1 MFDLTYKN
9 KKIWK
14 NGNLVLWD
22 ECNVH
27 SLTHSLHY
35 GVGVFEGVRAYNTDN
50 GPAIFRVKEHTE
62 RLFEAA
68 KIVNIDIPYSTKEII
83 EAQKV
88 ALIKNNF
95 DEAYIRPI
103 IYLGNESLGL
113 RAEDLS
119 VNVIVAAWE
128 WPSYMDPE
136 SKQKGIS
143 VVKSPYQQYKNP
155 NWSNYKITGTYVN
168 SIVAL
173 QDAVAKGADEALI
186 LDNDGYISE
195 GSGENIF
202 FLKDGLI
209 MTPTTK
215 NCLNGITRQSVIEI
229 AKDLGHKVEEGD
241 WSYEDII
248 ECDEA
253 FFTGT
258 AVEVT
263 PITKIDGKT
272 ISNGAIGPISK
283 EIQTNYENAVLGAD
297 NNARNWLTYIK

>member
-14 NGNLVLWD
+14 NGNLVSWD

-27 SLTHSLHY
+27 SLTHTLHY

-68 KIVNIDIPYSTKEII
+68 KIVNIDIPYSTEEII
-83 EAQKV
+83 EAQKT
-88 ALIKNNF
+88 ALLKNNF

-297 NNARNWLTYIK
+297 NNSRNWLTYIK

>member
-14 NGNLVLWD
+14 NGNLVSWD

-27 SLTHSLHY
+27 SLTHTLHY

-50 GPAIFRVKEHTE
+50 GPAIFRVQEHTE

-68 KIVNIDIPYSTKEII
+68 KIVNIDIPYSIEEII
-83 EAQKV
+83 EAQKT
-88 ALIKNNF
+88 ALLKNNF

-229 AKDLGHKVEEGD
+229 AKDLGHEVEEGD

-272 ISNGAIGPISK
+272 ISNGTIGPISK
-283 EIQTNYENAVLGAD
+283 EIQINYENAVLGTD

>member
-14 NGNLVLWD
+14 NGDLVSWD

-27 SLTHSLHY
+27 SLTHTLHY

-62 RLFEAA
+62 RLFKAA
-68 KIVNIDIPYSTKEII
+68 KIVNIDIPYSTEEII
-83 EAQKV
+83 EAQKTV
-88 ALIKNNF
+88 LIKNNF

-119 VNVIVAAWE
+119 VNVIIAAWE

-143 VVKSPYQQYKNP
+143 VVKSPYKQYKNP

-241 WSYEDII
+241 WSYEHIVK
-248 ECDEA
+248 CDEA

-263 PITKIDGKT
+263 PITKIDEKI
-272 ISNGAIGPISK
+272 ISNGTVGSVTK
-283 EIQTNYENAVLGAD
+283 EIQKNYENAVLGTDD
-297 NNARNWLTYIK
+297 NPRNWLTYIE

>member
-14 NGNLVLWD
+14 NGDLVSWD

-27 SLTHSLHY
+27 SLTHTLHY

-68 KIVNIDIPYSTKEII
+68 KIVNIDIPYSTAEII
-83 EAQKV
+83 EAQKTV
-88 ALIKNNF
+88 LIKNNF

-119 VNVIVAAWE
+119 VNVIIAAWE

-143 VVKSPYQQYKNP
+143 VVKSPYKQYKNP

-229 AKDLGHKVEEGD
+229 AKGLGHKVEEGD
-241 WSYEDII
+241 WSYEHII

-263 PITKIDGKT
+263 PITKIDGKI
-272 ISNGAIGPISK
+272 ISNGTVGSITK
-283 EIQTNYENAVLGAD
+283 EIQTNYENAVLGTDD
-297 NNARNWLTYIK
+297 NSRNWLTYIE

>member
-1 MFDLTYKN
+1 M
-9 KKIWK
+9 
-14 NGNLVLWD
+14 
-22 ECNVH
+22 
-27 SLTHSLHY
+27 
-35 GVGVFEGVRAYNTDN
+35 
-50 GPAIFRVKEHTE
+50 
-62 RLFEAA
+62 
-68 KIVNIDIPYSTKEII
+68 
-83 EAQKV
+83 
-88 ALIKNNF
+88 
-95 DEAYIRPI
+95 
-103 IYLGNESLGL
+103 GNESLGL

-119 VNVIVAAWE
+119 VNVIIAAWE

-143 VVKSPYQQYKNP
+143 VVKSPYKQYKNP

-229 AKDLGHKVEEGD
+229 AKGLGHKVEEGD
-241 WSYEDII
+241 WSYEHII

-263 PITKIDGKT
+263 PITKIDGKI
-272 ISNGAIGPISK
+272 ISNGTVGSITK
-283 EIQTNYENAVLGAD
+283 EIQTNYENAVLGTDD
-297 NNARNWLTYIK
+297 NSRNWLTYIE

>member
-14 NGNLVLWD
+14 NGDLVSWD

-27 SLTHSLHY
+27 SLTHTLHY

-50 GPAIFRVKEHTE
+50 GPAIFRVKEHTK

-68 KIVNIDIPYSTKEII
+68 KIVNIDIPYSAEEII
-83 EAQKV
+83 EAQKTV
-88 ALIKNNF
+88 LLKNNF

-119 VNVIVAAWE
+119 VNIIIAAWE

-143 VVKSPYQQYKNP
+143 VIKSPYKQYKNP

-241 WSYEDII
+241 WTYQQII

-263 PITKIDGKT
+263 PITKIDGKI
-272 ISNGAIGPISK
+272 ISNGTVGSITK
-283 EIQTNYENAVLGAD
+283 EIQSNYENAVLGTDD
-297 NNARNWLTYIK
+297 NSRNWLTYIE

>member
-14 NGNLVLWD
+14 NGDLVSWD

-27 SLTHSLHY
+27 SLTHTLHY

-68 KIVNIDIPYSTKEII
+68 KIVNIDIPYSTEEII
-83 EAQKV
+83 EAQKT
-88 ALIKNNF
+88 ALLKNNF

-283 EIQTNYENAVLGAD
+283 EIQTNFENAAHGTD

>member
-9 KKIWK
+9 KKIWR
-14 NGNLVLWD
+14 NGDLVSWD

-27 SLTHSLHY
+27 SLTHTLHY
-35 GVGVFEGVRAYNTDN
+35 GVGVFEGVRAYNTEN

-68 KIVNIDIPYSTKEII
+68 KIVNIDIPYSIEEII
-83 EAQKV
+83 EAQKIV
-88 ALIKNNF
+88 LLKNDF

-119 VNVIVAAWE
+119 VNVIIAAWE

-143 VVKSPYQQYKNP
+143 VAKSPYKQYKNP

-173 QDAVAKGADEALI
+173 HDAVAKGADEALI

-215 NCLNGITRQSVIEI
+215 NCLNGITRQSVIDI

-241 WSYEDII
+241 WSYEQII

-263 PITKIDGKT
+263 PITKIDEKI
-272 ISNGAIGPISK
+272 ISNGTVGPITK
-283 EIQTNYENAVLGAD
+283 EIQTNYENAVLGTD
-297 NNARNWLTYIK
+297 NNSRNWLTYIE

>member
-1 MFDLTYKN
+1 M
-9 KKIWK
+9 
-14 NGNLVLWD
+14 
-22 ECNVH
+22 
-27 SLTHSLHY
+27 
-35 GVGVFEGVRAYNTDN
+35 RAYNTEN

-68 KIVNIDIPYSTKEII
+68 KIVNIDIPYSTAEII
-83 EAQKV
+83 EAQKTV
-88 ALIKNNF
+88 LLKNNF

-136 SKQKGIS
+136 SKHKGIS
-143 VVKSPYQQYKNP
+143 VVKSPYKQYKNP

-202 FLKDGLI
+202 FLKDSLI

-229 AKDLGHKVEEGD
+229 AKGLGHKVEEGD
-241 WSYEDII
+241 WSYEHIL

-263 PITKIDGKT
+263 PITKIDGKI
-272 ISNGAIGPISK
+272 ISNGTVGSITK
-283 EIQTNYENAVLGAD
+283 EIQKNYENAVLGTDD
-297 NNARNWLTYIK
+297 NPRNWLTYIK

>member
-1 MFDLTYKN
+1 MFDLTNKN

-14 NGNLVLWD
+14 NGDLVSWD

-27 SLTHSLHY
+27 SLTHTLHY

-68 KIVNIDIPYSTKEII
+68 KIVNIDIPYSTEEII
-83 EAQKV
+83 EAQKTV
-88 ALIKNNF
+88 LLKNNF

-143 VVKSPYQQYKNP
+143 VVKSPYKQYKNP

-173 QDAVAKGADEALI
+173 QDAIAKGADEALI

-229 AKDLGHKVEEGD
+229 AKGLGHKVEEGD
-241 WSYEDII
+241 WSYEHII
-248 ECDEA
+248 
-253 FFTGT
+253 
-258 AVEVT
+258 
-263 PITKIDGKT
+263 
-272 ISNGAIGPISK
+272 
-283 EIQTNYENAVLGAD
+283 
-297 NNARNWLTYIK
+297 

>member
-1 MFDLTYKN
+1 MFDLTYQN

-14 NGNLVLWD
+14 NGDLVSWD

-27 SLTHSLHY
+27 SLTHTLHY

-50 GPAIFRVKEHTE
+50 GPAIFRVKEHTK

-68 KIVNIDIPYSTKEII
+68 KIVNIDIPYSIEEII
-83 EAQKV
+83 EAQKTV
-88 ALIKNNF
+88 LLQNNF

-143 VVKSPYQQYKNP
+143 VVKSPYKQYKNP
-155 NWSNYKITGTYVN
+155 DWSNYKITGTYVN

-258 AVEVT
+258 AVEVI
-263 PITKIDGKT
+263 PITKIDGKI
-272 ISNGAIGPISK
+272 ISNGIVGSITK
-283 EIQTNYENAVLGAD
+283 EIQINYENAVLGTDD
-297 NNARNWLTYIK
+297 NSRNWLTYIE

>member
-14 NGNLVLWD
+14 NGELVSWN
-22 ECNVH
+22 ECSVH
-27 SLTHSLHY
+27 SLTHTLHY
-35 GVGVFEGVRAYNTDN
+35 GVGVFEGVRAYNTED
-50 GPAIFRVKEHTE
+50 GPAIFRVREHTE

-68 KIVNIDIPYSTKEII
+68 RIVNIDIPFSIEELI
-83 EAQKV
+83 EAQKTI
-88 ALIKNNF
+88 LLENNF

-143 VVKSPYQQYKNP
+143 VVKSPYRQYKNP

-186 LDNDGYISE
+186 LDNDNFISE

-202 FLKDGLI
+202 FINKDLI
-209 MTPTTK
+209 KTPTTR
-215 NCLNGITRQSVIEI
+215 NCLNGITRQSVIRI
-229 AKDLGHKVEEGD
+229 ADDLGYKVEEGN

-248 ECDEA
+248 KCDEA

-263 PITKIDGKT
+263 PITKIDGKV
-272 ISNGAIGPISK
+272 ISGGAVGSITK
-283 EIQTNYENAVLGAD
+283 EIQTSYENSVFGID
-297 NNARNWLTYIK
+297 NNSRNWLTYIK

>member
-14 NGNLVLWD
+14 NGDLVSWD

-27 SLTHSLHY
+27 SLTHTLHY

-68 KIVNIDIPYSTKEII
+68 KIVNIDIPYSTEEII
-83 EAQKV
+83 EAQKTV
-88 ALIKNNF
+88 LIKNNF

-119 VNVIVAAWE
+119 VNVIIAAWE

>member
-9 KKIWK
+9 KKIWR
-14 NGNLVLWD
+14 NGKLISWD

-27 SLTHSLHY
+27 SLTHTLHY
-35 GVGVFEGVRAYNTDN
+35 GVGVFEGIRAYNTKD
-50 GPAIFRVKEHTE
+50 GPAIFRVEEHTH

-68 KIVNIDIPYSTKEII
+68 KVVNIKIPYSPETLI
-83 EAQKV
+83 EAQKAV
-88 ALIKNNF
+88 LLENNF
-95 DEAYIRPI
+95 EEAYIRPI
-103 IYLGNESLGL
+103 IYLGNETLGL

-119 VNVIVAAWE
+119 VNAIVAAWE

-143 VVKSPYQQYKNP
+143 VVKSPYKQYKNP

-168 SIVAL
+168 SVVAL
-173 QDAVAKGADEALI
+173 QDAVARGADEALI

-202 FLKDGLI
+202 FIKDGLI
-209 MTPTTK
+209 NTPTTN
-215 NCLNGITRQSVIEI
+215 NCLNGITRQSVIKI
-229 AKDLGHKVEEGD
+229 ADDLGYKVNEGN
-241 WSYEDII
+241 WSYEEII

-263 PITKIDGKT
+263 PITKIDDKV
-272 ISNGAIGPISK
+272 ISNGSVGEITK
-283 EIQTNYENAVLGAD
+283 EIQTTYENAVFGID
-297 NNARNWLTYIK
+297 NSKNWLTYIK

>member
-14 NGNLVLWD
+14 NGDLVSWE

-27 SLTHSLHY
+27 SLTHTLHY

-62 RLFEAA
+62 RLFEAS
-68 KIVNIDIPYSTKEII
+68 KIVNIDIPYSIEEII
-83 EAQKV
+83 EAQKTV
-88 ALIKNNF
+88 LLKNNF

-143 VVKSPYQQYKNP
+143 VVKSPYKQYKNP

-229 AKDLGHKVEEGD
+229 AKDIGHKVEEGD
-241 WSYEDII
+241 WSYEQII

-263 PITKIDGKT
+263 PITKIDEKV
-272 ISNGAIGPISK
+272 ISNGTVGSITK
-283 EIQTNYENAVLGAD
+283 EIQTNYDNAVLGTDD
-297 NNARNWLTYIK
+297 NSRNWLTYIK

>member
-1 MFDLTYKN
+1 MFDLTNKN

-14 NGNLVLWD
+14 NGDLVSWD

-27 SLTHSLHY
+27 SLTHTLHY

-50 GPAIFRVKEHTE
+50 GPAIFRVKEHTK

-68 KIVNIDIPYSTKEII
+68 KIVNIDIPYSAEEII
-83 EAQKV
+83 EAQKTV
-88 ALIKNNF
+88 LLKNNF

-119 VNVIVAAWE
+119 VNIIIAAWE

-143 VVKSPYQQYKNP
+143 VVKSPYKQYKNP

-241 WSYEDII
+241 WTYQQII

-263 PITKIDGKT
+263 PITKIDGKI
-272 ISNGAIGPISK
+272 ISNGTVGSITK
-283 EIQTNYENAVLGAD
+283 EIQSNYENAVLGTDD
-297 NNARNWLTYIK
+297 NSRNWLTYIE

>member
-14 NGNLVLWD
+14 NGDLVSWD

-27 SLTHSLHY
+27 SLTHTLHY

-50 GPAIFRVKEHTE
+50 GSAIFRVKEHTE

-68 KIVNIDIPYSTKEII
+68 KIVNIDIPYTTEEII
-83 EAQKV
+83 EAQKTV
-88 ALIKNNF
+88 LLKNNF

-119 VNVIVAAWE
+119 VNVIIAAWE

-143 VVKSPYQQYKNP
+143 VVKSPYKQYKNP

-241 WSYEDII
+241 WTYQQII

-263 PITKIDGKT
+263 PITKIDGKI
-272 ISNGAIGPISK
+272 ISNGTVGSITK
-283 EIQTNYENAVLGAD
+283 EIQSNYENAVLGTDD
-297 NNARNWLTYIK
+297 NSRNWLTYIE

>member
-9 KKIWK
+9 KKIWR
-14 NGNLVLWD
+14 NGDLVSWD

-27 SLTHSLHY
+27 SLTHTLHY
-35 GVGVFEGVRAYNTDN
+35 GVGVFEGVRAYNTEN

-68 KIVNIDIPYSTKEII
+68 KIVNIDIPYSTAEII
-83 EAQKV
+83 EAQKTV
-88 ALIKNNF
+88 LLKNNF

-119 VNVIVAAWE
+119 VNVIIAAWE

-143 VVKSPYQQYKNP
+143 VAKSPYKQYKNP

-215 NCLNGITRQSVIEI
+215 NCLNGITRQTVIDLAKQQGINVVEREI
-229 AKDLGHKVEEGD
+229 
-241 WSYEDII
+241 YP
-248 ECDEA
+248 DEIQKA
-253 FFTGT
+253 DEIFLTGS

-263 PITKIDGKT
+263 PVGKINDQTFKVGDITSKIL
-272 ISNGAIGPISK
+272 NLYMK
-283 EIQTNYENAVLGAD
+283 EVDPNYQESS
-297 NNARNWLTYIK
+297 

>member
-14 NGNLVLWD
+14 NGNLVSWD

-27 SLTHSLHY
+27 SLTHTLHY

-68 KIVNIDIPYSTKEII
+68 KIVNIDIPYSTEEII
-83 EAQKV
+83 EAQKTV
-88 ALIKNNF
+88 LIKNNF

>member
-1 MFDLTYKN
+1 VFDLTYKN

-14 NGNLVLWD
+14 NGNLVSWD
-22 ECNVH
+22 ECSVH
-27 SLTHSLHY
+27 SLTHTLHY
-35 GVGVFEGVRAYNTDN
+35 GVGVFEGVRAYNTDS

-68 KIVNIDIPYSTKEII
+68 KIVNIDIPYSTEEII
-83 EAQKV
+83 EAQKT
-88 ALIKNNF
+88 ALLKNNF

>member
-14 NGNLVLWD
+14 NGDLVSWD

-27 SLTHSLHY
+27 SLTHTLHY

-50 GPAIFRVKEHTE
+50 GPAIFRVNEHTK

-68 KIVNIDIPYSTKEII
+68 KIVNIDIPYSIEEII
-83 EAQKV
+83 EAQKTV
-88 ALIKNNF
+88 LLKNEF

-119 VNVIVAAWE
+119 VNVIIAAWE

-143 VVKSPYQQYKNP
+143 VVKSPYKQYKNP

-215 NCLNGITRQSVIEI
+215 NCLNGITRQSAVSYTHLTLPTS
-229 AKDLGHKVEEGD
+229 DLV
-241 WSYEDII
+241 
-248 ECDEA
+248 
-253 FFTGT
+253 
-258 AVEVT
+258 
-263 PITKIDGKT
+263 
-272 ISNGAIGPISK
+272 
-283 EIQTNYENAVLGAD
+283 
-297 NNARNWLTYIK
+297 

>member
-1 MFDLTYKN
+1 MFDLTYEN

-14 NGNLVLWD
+14 NGDLVSWD

-27 SLTHSLHY
+27 SLTHTLHY

-50 GPAIFRVKEHTE
+50 GSAIFRVKEHTE

-68 KIVNIDIPYSTKEII
+68 KIVNIDIPYSTEEII
-83 EAQKV
+83 EAQKT
-88 ALIKNNF
+88 ALLKNNF

-128 WPSYMDPE
+128 WLSYMDPE

-202 FLKDGLI
+202 FLKDDLI

>member
-14 NGNLVLWD
+14 NGDLVSWE

-27 SLTHSLHY
+27 SLTHTLHY

-62 RLFEAA
+62 RLFEAS
-68 KIVNIDIPYSTKEII
+68 KIVNIDIPYSIEEII
-83 EAQKV
+83 EAQKTV
-88 ALIKNNF
+88 LLKNNF

-143 VVKSPYQQYKNP
+143 VVKSPYKQYKNP

-229 AKDLGHKVEEGD
+229 AKDIGHKVEEGD
-241 WSYEDII
+241 WSYEQII

-263 PITKIDGKT
+263 PITKIDGKI
-272 ISNGAIGPISK
+272 ISNGTVGPITK
-283 EIQTNYENAVLGAD
+283 EIQKNYENAVLGTDD
-297 NNARNWLTYIK
+297 NSRNWLTYIE

>member
-14 NGNLVLWD
+14 NGDLVSWE

-27 SLTHSLHY
+27 SLTHTLHY

-62 RLFEAA
+62 RLFEAS
-68 KIVNIDIPYSTKEII
+68 KIVNIDIPYSIEEII
-83 EAQKV
+83 EAQKTV
-88 ALIKNNF
+88 LLKNNF

-143 VVKSPYQQYKNP
+143 VVKSPYKQYKNP
-155 NWSNYKITGTYVN
+155 DWSNYKITGTYVN

-229 AKDLGHKVEEGD
+229 AKDIGHKVEEGD
-241 WSYEDII
+241 WSYEQII

-263 PITKIDGKT
+263 PITKIDEKV
-272 ISNGAIGPISK
+272 ISNGTVGPITK
-283 EIQTNYENAVLGAD
+283 EIQTNYDNAVLGTDD
-297 NNARNWLTYIK
+297 NSRNWLTYIK

>member
-14 NGNLVLWD
+14 NGDLVSWD

-27 SLTHSLHY
+27 SLTHTLHY
-35 GVGVFEGVRAYNTDN
+35 GVGVFEGVRAYNTNN
-50 GPAIFRVKEHTE
+50 GPAIFRVNEHTK

-68 KIVNIDIPYSTKEII
+68 KIVNINIPYSYEEII
-83 EAQKV
+83 EAQKTV
-88 ALIKNNF
+88 LLENNF

-143 VVKSPYQQYKNP
+143 VIKSPYKQYKNP

-173 QDAVAKGADEALI
+173 EDAVAKGADEALI

-229 AKDLGHKVEEGD
+229 AKDIGHKVEEGD
-241 WSYEDII
+241 WSYEQII

-263 PITKIDGKT
+263 PITKIDEKV
-272 ISNGAIGPISK
+272 ISNGTVGSITK
-283 EIQTNYENAVLGAD
+283 EIQTNYDNAVLGTDD
-297 NNARNWLTYIK
+297 NSRNWLTYIK

>member
-1 MFDLTYKN
+1 MCIRD
-9 KKIWK
+9 
-14 NGNLVLWD
+14 
-22 ECNVH
+22 
-27 SLTHSLHY
+27 
-35 GVGVFEGVRAYNTDN
+35 R
-50 GPAIFRVKEHTE
+50 
-62 RLFEAA
+62 
-68 KIVNIDIPYSTKEII
+68 YSTEEII
-83 EAQKV
+83 EAQKTV
-88 ALIKNNF
+88 LLKNNF

-128 WPSYMDPE
+128 WPSYMDPD
-136 SKQKGIS
+136 SKHKGIS
-143 VVKSPYQQYKNP
+143 VVKSPYKQYKNP

-186 LDNDGYISE
+186 LDNEGYISE

-229 AKDLGHKVEEGD
+229 AQGLGYKVEEGD
-241 WSYEDII
+241 WSYEHIL

-263 PITKIDGKT
+263 PITKIDGKI
-272 ISNGAIGPISK
+272 ISNGTVGSITK
-283 EIQTNYENAVLGAD
+283 EIQTNYENAVLGTD
-297 NNARNWLTYIK
+297 NNARNWLTYIE

>member
-14 NGNLVLWD
+14 NGELVSWN
-22 ECNVH
+22 ECSVH
-27 SLTHSLHY
+27 SLTHTLHY
-35 GVGVFEGVRAYNTDN
+35 GVGVFEGVRAYNTED
-50 GPAIFRVKEHTE
+50 GPAIFRVREHTE

-68 KIVNIDIPYSTKEII
+68 RIVNIDIPFSIEELI
-83 EAQKV
+83 EAQKTI
-88 ALIKNNF
+88 LLENNF

-143 VVKSPYQQYKNP
+143 VVKSPYRQYKNP

-229 AKDLGHKVEEGD
+229 AKDLGHEVEEGD

-283 EIQTNYENAVLGAD
+283 EIQTNYENAVLGTDD
-297 NNARNWLTYIK
+297 NSRNWLTYIE

>member
-14 NGNLVLWD
+14 NGDLVSWD

-27 SLTHSLHY
+27 SLTHTLHY

-50 GPAIFRVKEHTE
+50 GSAIFRVKEHTE

-68 KIVNIDIPYSTKEII
+68 KIVNIDIPYSTEEII
-83 EAQKV
+83 EAQKTV
-88 ALIKNNF
+88 LLKNNF

-119 VNVIVAAWE
+119 VNVIIAAWE

-143 VVKSPYQQYKNP
+143 VVKSPYKQYKNP

-209 MTPTTK
+209 MTPTIK

-229 AKDLGHKVEEGD
+229 AKGLGYKVEEGD
-241 WSYEDII
+241 WSYENIL

-263 PITKIDGKT
+263 PITKIDGKI
-272 ISNGAIGPISK
+272 ISNGTVGSITK
-283 EIQTNYENAVLGAD
+283 EIQKNYENAVLGTDD
-297 NNARNWLTYIK
+297 NSRNWLTYIE

>member
-14 NGNLVLWD
+14 NGNLVSWD

-27 SLTHSLHY
+27 SLTHTLHY
-35 GVGVFEGVRAYNTDN
+35 GVGVFEGVRAYNTDS

-68 KIVNIDIPYSTKEII
+68 KIVNIDIPYSTEEII
-83 EAQKV
+83 EAQKT
-88 ALIKNNF
+88 ALLKNNF

-241 WSYEDII
+241 WTYQQII

>member
-1 MFDLTYKN
+1 MCF
-9 KKIWK
+9 
-14 NGNLVLWD
+14 
-22 ECNVH
+22 
-27 SLTHSLHY
+27 Y
-35 GVGVFEGVRAYNTDN
+35 GSEGM
-50 GPAIFRVKEHTE
+50 
-62 RLFEAA
+62 
-68 KIVNIDIPYSTKEII
+68 
-83 EAQKV
+83 
-88 ALIKNNF
+88 
-95 DEAYIRPI
+95 
-103 IYLGNESLGL
+103 GL
-113 RAEDLS
+113 RADNL
-119 VNVIVAAWE
+119 NVHTMVAAWE

-143 VVKSPYQQYKNP
+143 VAKSPYKQYKNP

-173 QDAVAKGADEALI
+173 HDAVAKGADEALI

-215 NCLNGITRQSVIEI
+215 NCLNGITRQSVIDI

-241 WSYEDII
+241 WSYEHIV

-263 PITKIDGKT
+263 PITKIDGKI
-272 ISNGAIGPISK
+272 ISNGIVGSITK
-283 EIQTNYENAVLGAD
+283 EIQINYENAVLGTDD
-297 NNARNWLTYIK
+297 NSRNWLTYIE

>member
-1 MFDLTYKN
+1 
-9 KKIWK
+9 
-14 NGNLVLWD
+14 
-22 ECNVH
+22 
-27 SLTHSLHY
+27 
-35 GVGVFEGVRAYNTDN
+35 VRAYNTDN

-68 KIVNIDIPYSTKEII
+68 KIVNIDIPYSTEEII
-83 EAQKV
+83 EAQKTV
-88 ALIKNNF
+88 LIKNNF

-119 VNVIVAAWE
+119 VNVIIAAWE

-143 VVKSPYQQYKNP
+143 VVKSPYKQYKNP

-229 AKDLGHKVEEGD
+229 AKGLGHKVEEGD
-241 WSYEDII
+241 WSYEHII

-263 PITKIDGKT
+263 PITKIDGKI
-272 ISNGAIGPISK
+272 ISNGTVGSITK
-283 EIQTNYENAVLGAD
+283 EIQTNYENAVLGTDD
-297 NNARNWLTYIK
+297 NSRNWLTYIE

>member
-1 MFDLTYKN
+1 ML
-9 KKIWK
+9 
-14 NGNLVLWD
+14 
-22 ECNVH
+22 
-27 SLTHSLHY
+27 
-35 GVGVFEGVRAYNTDN
+35 
-50 GPAIFRVKEHTE
+50 
-62 RLFEAA
+62 
-68 KIVNIDIPYSTKEII
+68 
-83 EAQKV
+83 
-88 ALIKNNF
+88 KNNF

>member
-1 MFDLTYKN
+1 MFDLTNKN

-14 NGNLVLWD
+14 NGDLVSWD

-27 SLTHSLHY
+27 SLTHTLHY

-68 KIVNIDIPYSTKEII
+68 KIVNIDIPYSTAEII
-83 EAQKV
+83 EAQKTV
-88 ALIKNNF
+88 LLKNNF

-136 SKQKGIS
+136 SKHKGIS
-143 VVKSPYQQYKNP
+143 VVKSPYKQYKNP

-229 AKDLGHKVEEGD
+229 AKGLGHKVEEGD
-241 WSYEDII
+241 WSYEHIL

-263 PITKIDGKT
+263 PITKIDGK
-272 ISNGAIGPISK
+272 IIF
-283 EIQTNYENAVLGAD
+283 L
-297 NNARNWLTYIK
+297 

>member
-14 NGNLVLWD
+14 NGNLVSWD

-27 SLTHSLHY
+27 SLTHTLHY

-50 GPAIFRVKEHTE
+50 GPAIFRVQEHTE

-68 KIVNIDIPYSTKEII
+68 KIVNIDIPYSTEEII
-83 EAQKV
+83 EAQKT
-88 ALIKNNF
+88 ALLKNNF

-229 AKDLGHKVEEGD
+229 AKDLGHEVEEGD

-283 EIQTNYENAVLGAD
+283 EIQINYENAVLGAD

>member
-14 NGNLVLWD
+14 NGDLVSWD
-22 ECNVH
+22 DCNVH
-27 SLTHSLHY
+27 SLTHTLHY

-50 GPAIFRVKEHTE
+50 GPAIFRVKEHSE

-68 KIVNIDIPYSTKEII
+68 KIVNIDIPYSVEEII
-83 EAQKV
+83 EAQKTV
-88 ALIKNNF
+88 LLKNNF

-143 VVKSPYQQYKNP
+143 VVKSPYKQYKNP

-173 QDAVAKGADEALI
+173 QDAIAKGADEALI

-229 AKDLGHKVEEGD
+229 AKDIGHKVEEGD
-241 WSYEDII
+241 WSYENII

-263 PITKIDGKT
+263 PITKIDGKI
-272 ISNGAIGPISK
+272 ISNGTVGSITK
-283 EIQTNYENAVLGAD
+283 EIQTNYENAVLGTDD
-297 NNARNWLTYIK
+297 NSRNWLTYIK

>member
-14 NGNLVLWD
+14 NGDLVSWD

-27 SLTHSLHY
+27 SLTHTLHY
-35 GVGVFEGVRAYNTDN
+35 GVGVFEGVRAYNTDK

-68 KIVNIDIPYSTKEII
+68 KIVNIDIPYSIEEII
-83 EAQKV
+83 EAQKIV
-88 ALIKNNF
+88 LLKNNF

-119 VNVIVAAWE
+119 VNVIIAAWE

-143 VVKSPYQQYKNP
+143 VVKSPYKQYKNP

-173 QDAVAKGADEALI
+173 QDAVARGADEALI

-229 AKDLGHKVEEGD
+229 AEGLGHQVEEGD
-241 WSYEDII
+241 WSYENII

-263 PITKIDGKT
+263 PITKIDGKI
-272 ISNGAIGPISK
+272 ISNGTVGSITK
-283 EIQTNYENAVLGAD
+283 EIQTNYENAVLGTND
-297 NNARNWLTYIK
+297 NSRNWLTYIE

>member
-1 MFDLTYKN
+1 VFDLTNKN

-14 NGNLVLWD
+14 NGDLVSWD

-27 SLTHSLHY
+27 SLTHTLHY

-68 KIVNIDIPYSTKEII
+68 KIVNIDIPYSTEEII
-83 EAQKV
+83 EAQKTV
-88 ALIKNNF
+88 LLKNNF

-143 VVKSPYQQYKNP
+143 VVKSPYKQYKNP

-173 QDAVAKGADEALI
+173 QDAIAKGADEALI

-229 AKDLGHKVEEGD
+229 AKDIGHKVEEGD
-241 WSYEDII
+241 WSYENII

-263 PITKIDGKT
+263 PITKIDGKI
-272 ISNGAIGPISK
+272 ISNGTVGSITK
-283 EIQTNYENAVLGAD
+283 EIQTNYENAVLGTDD
-297 NNARNWLTYIK
+297 NSRNWLTYIK